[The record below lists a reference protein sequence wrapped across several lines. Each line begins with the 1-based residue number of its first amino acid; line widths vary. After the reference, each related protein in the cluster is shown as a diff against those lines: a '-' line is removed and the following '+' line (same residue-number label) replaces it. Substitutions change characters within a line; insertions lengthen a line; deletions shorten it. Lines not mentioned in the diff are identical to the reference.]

1 MNVYSEVLEKCR
13 ICKSKNLHDVIHLGE
28 QIITSRF
35 PEPGEIVPKTNI
47 TLCMCQDCYLLQLNN
62 TTECSEMYEHL
73 YGYRSGLNNTM
84 RTHLKEYQQEI
95 LSKVVNLKPGDTI
108 LDIGSNDSTMLNY
121 YSPDYTRIGMDPTGI
136 QFKEFYGKI
145 ELVPTY
151 FTESNF
157 RKHYQQKCKIVS
169 SISMFYDLPD
179 PVQFATDIYNILED
193 DGIWTCEQSYMLT
206 MIETNSIDTICHEH
220 LEYYSIYNIKMIADL
235 ANFKIIDICFN
246 KCNGGSFR
254 IYFAKQDSQKYTE
267 YDLTEMIDNEFNY
280 GIKTKD
286 IYNTFMKNCD
296 IEINK
301 LKTFIFNKNIN
312 IYGASTK
319 GNCLLQYSN
328 IGPEQIPYAVERNP
342 RKYGKTTSTGIHIIS
357 EESMR
362 ENPPDYLLVLP
373 WHFRDEIIERED
385 KFLQCG
391 GKLIFPFPQFEI
403 YSQKP
408 KIMITGQNG
417 MIGTYFRKEFDN
429 YEYFDYSIEF
439 IPIIKPDII
448 IHLAGISNSQYA
460 KDNCLESIKTNGMMA
475 CEICDIIYKNGL
487 KTKFFNASSSEIF
500 KGHINYTITDNDNN
514 FKHLHPYSI
523 GKILSHTTVDW
534 YRKTYG
540 LPFSNGII
548 FTTESP
554 LKKPTFL
561 LNKVAKHIHSWKK
574 DGLPLCLGNL
584 DSYRNIIHVSDVI
597 NAINLIVSQE
607 QGDNYVI
614 CGKESEKVLY
624 LVLMMYYIAGMEV
637 SEKSNGFYSNGK
649 LLFYID
655 GSFNESFPTNIN
667 GIPENLTNLG
677 WEQRKSIDFILEEL
691 VINESCVYF

>member
-1 MNVYSEVLEKCR
+1 
-13 ICKSKNLHDVIHLGE
+13 
-28 QIITSRF
+28 
-35 PEPGEIVPKTNI
+35 
-47 TLCMCQDCYLLQLNN
+47 
-62 TTECSEMYEHL
+62 
-73 YGYRSGLNNTM
+73 
-84 RTHLKEYQQEI
+84 
-95 LSKVVNLKPGDTI
+95 
-108 LDIGSNDSTMLNY
+108 
-121 YSPDYTRIGMDPTGI
+121 
-136 QFKEFYGKI
+136 
-145 ELVPTY
+145 
-151 FTESNF
+151 
-157 RKHYQQKCKIVS
+157 
-169 SISMFYDLPD
+169 MFYDLPD

-235 ANFKIIDICFN
+235 ANFKIIDISFN

-254 IYFAKQDSQKYTE
+254 IYFSKRDSEKYTE
-267 YDLTEMIDNEFNY
+267 YKLTEMIDNEINY

-286 IYNTFMKNCD
+286 IYNTFMKNCEV
-296 IEINK
+296 EINK
-301 LKTFIFNKNIN
+301 LKTFIINKNIN

-342 RKYGKTTSTGIHIIS
+342 RKYGKTTSTGIPIIS

-385 KFLQCG
+385 KFLQGG

-403 YSQKP
+403 YSKKP

-429 YEYFDYSIEF
+429 YEYFFDYSIEF

-460 KDNCLESIKTNGMMA
+460 KENCLESIKTNGMMA

-534 YRKTYG
+534 YRKMYN

-574 DGLPLCLGNL
+574 DSLPLCLGNL

-607 QGDNYVI
+607 QGNNYVI

-624 LVLMMYYIAGMEV
+624 LVLRMYYLAGMEV
-637 SEKSNGFYSNGK
+637 SEKPNGFYSNGK
-649 LLFYID
+649 LVFYID
-655 GSFNESFPTNIN
+655 GSFNEEVPTNIN
-667 GIPENLTNLG
+667 GVSDNLTKLG
-677 WEQRKSIDFILEEL
+677 WEQRKNIDFILEEL
-691 VINESCVYF
+691 VK